1 MERTPAQ
8 RMMPPIK
15 LPTSK
20 LELPGSGV
28 GPTDVEGGA
37 VGPLVMGGG
46 VGPAVVGAGV
56 VGAAVV
62 GVVGFSVGVVGGTVV
77 GFSVGVVGGTVVGFS
92 VGVVGGTVVGFVV
105 AAVVVAAVDDV
116 AGGSE
121 TLPTADAS
129 VVTMGSVVVALSDET
144 AAKQK
149 HTLIGKN
156 NRPKTTVQKQ
166 VYQIS
171 DIRCVLACP

>member
-62 GVVGFSVGVVGGTVV
+62 GVV